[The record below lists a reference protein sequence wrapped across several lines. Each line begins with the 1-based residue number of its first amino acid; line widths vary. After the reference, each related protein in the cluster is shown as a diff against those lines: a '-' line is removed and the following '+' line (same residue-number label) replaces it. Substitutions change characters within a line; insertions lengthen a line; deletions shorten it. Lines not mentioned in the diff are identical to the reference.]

1 MKKQIYIE
9 GMSCGNC
16 VRHVKEALRE
26 IPGVGNVL
34 VNLQEKNAIVE
45 VNGQVTDIS
54 LKEAIEEV
62 GYIVMGIYEF
72 TL

>member
-16 VRHVKEALRE
+16 VRHVQEALRG
-26 IPGVGNVL
+26 IPGVGNVQ

-62 GYIVMGIYEF
+62 GYIVMGINEF